1 MAREAD
7 GDVTST
13 GGDITVKPE
22 IMLLE
27 DVLSEI
33 AEGRLRVPR
42 FQRPF
47 VWRPDQMIDLFD
59 SIERGYPV
67 GSLLMWDTAEQVHS
81 LDRIADM
88 RIPPPPGTP
97 VSYLLDGHQRLTTL
111 YGCLMRRPVER
122 DFSRPDAW
130 IWNIYRVLGEPDG
143 PGNRF
148 QHWKKLEPPPAHYL
162 PMRNVLRTMDFL
174 AYARRLTG
182 SDRPDIDKLVDEAEQ
197 LAQRIK
203 SYKMAVVRLVG
214 GELKHAVEVFS
225 RLNSSGQSMTPTQM
239 VSALTYSDGET
250 LADRI
255 EKLQNDIGDLG
266 FGEIP
271 TNTLFQAVLA
281 VSGEEDVQHTRWDR
295 LASRMRDDLDRNV
308 ERTEAALHRAV
319 AFLRTDV
326 GVPLARLVPYNAQLM
341 LLTAAFH
348 ENPDPSTSQRRT
360 LQRWFWS
367 TSWSGFFAGAN
378 TTQIRHALLEMR
390 SFARGQTTL
399 DLSGQ
404 VARPFPERFDLRSAR
419 VRAFVL
425 WELHKYPNRLR
436 LNGEQLDPVDL
447 LARSDAS
454 AYRQIVP
461 RGPRRSSPANRLIL
475 PTSPGIS
482 IRRALLDADPELLAS
497 HGVPISAVALLR
509 DGDDEGFIRE
519 RERFLAAGE
528 REYVVSFDV
537 EPPAELV
544 GTTDI
549 DTA

>member
-1 MAREAD
+1 M
-7 GDVTST
+7 T
-13 GGDITVKPE
+13 GPSSEITVKPE

-27 DVLSEI
+27 DVLREI
-33 AEGRLRVPR
+33 ADGRLRVPR

-67 GSLLMWDTAEQVHS
+67 GSLLVWDTTERVES
-81 LDRIADM
+81 LDRIAEM
-88 RIPPPPGTP
+88 RVPPPPGTP

-111 YGCLMRRPVER
+111 YGCLMRRSAER
-122 DFSRPDAW
+122 DLSVTGSW
-130 IWNIYRVLGEPDG
+130 VWNIYRALGEAERSG
-143 PGNRF
+143 GRF
-148 QHWKKLEPPPAHYL
+148 VHWKRPAPAPANYL

-174 AYARRLTG
+174 GFARQLAG
-182 SDRPDIDKLVDEAEQ
+182 SDRLDIDRLMDEAEQ

-250 LADRI
+250 LANRI
-255 EKLQNDIGDLG
+255 EALQNDIGDLG

-281 VSGEEDVQHTRWDR
+281 VSGEDDIQRTRWDR
-295 LASRMRDDLDRNV
+295 LAERMRDDMDEHV
-308 ERTEAALHRAV
+308 KRTELALYRVV
-319 AFLRTDV
+319 AFLRDDV
-326 GVPLARLVPYNAQLM
+326 MVPLARLVPYNAQLV
-341 LLTAAFH
+341 LLTVAFH
-348 ENPDPSTSQRRT
+348 ENPEPSPAQRRA

-378 TTQIRHALLEMR
+378 TTQIREALVEMR
-390 SFARGQTTL
+390 EFARGEAAL
-399 DLSGQ
+399 DVSGQ

-425 WELHKYPNRLR
+425 WELHEYRDR
-436 LNGEQLDPVDL
+436 VGINGQPVEPLDL
-447 LARSDAS
+447 LLRSDAS
-454 AYRQIVP
+454 AYRQILS
-461 RGPRRSSPANRLIL
+461 RGPRRSSPANRLML
-475 PTSPGIS
+475 PTAPGMS
-482 IRRALLDADPELLAS
+482 IRRALIDAEPELLAS
-497 HGVPISAVALLR
+497 HGVPEAAVELLAE
-509 DGDDEGFIRE
+509 GDEDGFIRE
-519 RERFLAAGE
+519 RERFLAAKE
-528 REYVVSFDV
+528 REYIAAFDV
-537 EPPAELV
+537 EPPVDLV
-544 GTTDI
+544 GGAEI